1 MKKMLIIISLLSSIS
16 FAQASESCY
25 QKENIGTIGTE
36 GLCEGR
42 LIVDND
48 LLRKIIKNNSD
59 YSSDNIF
66 TGQVTSMRSLFSGKT
81 VIHDITSWD
90 VSNVKTMELMFFYA
104 DFNQPIGKWN
114 TEKVEDVSYMFV
126 NTKNFDQNLSS
137 WNMQSVKKNAAFA
150 LSENFKRIDEP
161 FFNLEDENDY

>member
-1 MKKMLIIISLLSSIS
+1 MKKMLIIAALLSSVG

-25 QKENIGTIGTE
+25 LKENIGKVGKE
-36 GLCEGR
+36 GVCQGR

-48 LLRKIIKNNSD
+48 LLKRIVADNAD

-81 VIHDITSWD
+81 VIHDITGWD
-90 VSNVKTMELMFFYA
+90 VSNVKTMELMFFYS

-114 TEKVEDVSYMFV
+114 TENVEDVSYMFV

-137 WNMQSVKKNAAFA
+137 WNTKSVKKNAAFA
-150 LSENFKRIDEP
+150 LSENFKKIDEP
-161 FFNLEDENDY
+161 LFNLQEEHDY